1 MKKFHWLKR
10 RRPAS
15 YLISEYGSQSK
26 LEDRYLQ
33 DSGIRFVS
41 PPPAELKELYEPID
55 ERVEVRV
62 DCQVSVGGMSCGVEV
77 GELGLE
83 ISGNEPKNYSLN
95 NIKKTIHPRF
105 IPNAPL
111 LSHDPKYGGWIDPYE
126 FRVKRKNKEKKFE
139 YY

>member
-41 PPPAELKELYEPID
+41 PPPAELKELSETLE

-62 DCQVSVGGMSCGVEV
+62 DCKVVLDGMSCGAEV
-77 GELGLE
+77 GEFGLE
-83 ISGNEPKNYSLN
+83 ISGNEPTEPLKNL
-95 NIKKTIHPRF
+95 KKAIHTRF
-105 IPNAPL
+105 VPNAPVL
-111 LSHDPKYGGWIDPYE
+111 YHDPKYGGWIDPYA
-126 FRVKRKNKEKKFE
+126 FRVKRKKKEKKFE

>member
-41 PPPAELKELYEPID
+41 PPPAELKELYKPIE
-55 ERVEVRV
+55 ERVEVRI
-62 DCQVSVGGMSCGVEV
+62 DCQVSVGGVSCGVEV

-83 ISGNEPKNYSLN
+83 VSGNEPTEPLKNMN
-95 NIKKTIHPRF
+95 KAIHSRF
-105 IPNAPL
+105 VPSAPL
-111 LSHDPKYGGWIDPYE
+111 LYHDPKYGGWDNPYK
-126 FRVKRKNKEKKFE
+126 FVNKPRKKEKKFE

>member
-15 YLISEYGSQSK
+15 YLISEYSNQSK

-33 DSGIRFVS
+33 DSGIHFVS
-41 PPPAELKELYEPID
+41 PPPAELKEFSEVLE
-55 ERVEVRV
+55 ERFEVRV
-62 DCQVSVGGMSCGVEV
+62 DCEVVLGGMSCGVEV

-83 ISGNEPKNYSLN
+83 VSGNEPTEPLK
-95 NIKKTIHPRF
+95 NIKKALHPR
-105 IPNAPL
+105 IVPNAPVI
-111 LSHDPKYGGWIDPYE
+111 SHDPKYGGWIDPYE
-126 FRVKRKNKEKKFE
+126 IRIKPKKKEKKFV

>member
-41 PPPAELKELYEPID
+41 LPPAELIELPEPLE
-55 ERVEVRV
+55 ERVAVRV
-62 DCQVSVGGMSCGVEV
+62 DCQVSVGGMSCSVEV

-83 ISGNEPKNYSLN
+83 VSGNEPTEPLK
-95 NIKKTIHPRF
+95 NIKKALHPRF
-105 IPNAPL
+105 VPNAPL
-111 LSHDPKYGGWIDPYE
+111 LYHDPKYGGWIYPYE
-126 FRVKRKNKEKKFE
+126 IRVKRKKKEKTYD

>member
-41 PPPAELKELYEPID
+41 PPPTELKELYKPIK
-55 ERVEVRV
+55 ERVEVRI
-62 DCQVSVGGMSCGVEV
+62 DCQVSVGGVSCGVEV
-77 GELGLE
+77 GELGSE
-83 ISGNEPKNYSLN
+83 VSGNEPTEPLK
-95 NIKKTIHPRF
+95 NIKKTIHARF
-105 IPNAPL
+105 VPSAPL
-111 LSHDPKYGGWIDPYE
+111 LYHDPKYGGWDNPYK
-126 FRVKRKNKEKKFE
+126 FVNKLRKKEKKFE